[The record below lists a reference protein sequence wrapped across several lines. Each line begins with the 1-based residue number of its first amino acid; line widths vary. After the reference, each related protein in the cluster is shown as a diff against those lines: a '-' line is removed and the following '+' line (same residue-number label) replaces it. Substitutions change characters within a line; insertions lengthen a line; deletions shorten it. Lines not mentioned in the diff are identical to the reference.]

1 MLENAH
7 LYSLAAGAR
16 GFDADAIVTDAVI
29 RDAIKKKFTYIG
41 RYVRRTTSHD
51 YDLTAI
57 EAERIVNAGLGL
69 FAIQH
74 VAPDRW
80 KPTGDL
86 GFQYGRTCADE
97 LDHIGLPP
105 GTIAVLDLEGVADA
119 ATAEQVI
126 AYCNQWHSVVA
137 SRGFV
142 PCLYIGWESG
152 LTGRDAYWRLRFTR
166 YWGAYNVNSDQ
177 APAVRGFQLQQQKQV
192 KVGGIMVDPL
202 VANPDKLGSS
212 FIVLRREDGLSG
224 VRREAGVARKA
235 RKRAR

>member
-1 MLENAH
+1 MLISTRSRPVPEASTPN
-7 LYSLAAGAR
+7 
-16 GFDADAIVTDAVI
+16 AIVTDAVI
-29 RDAIKKKFTYIG
+29 RAAKARKSFGYIG

-57 EAERIVNAGLGL
+57 EAERIVTAGIGL
-69 FAIQH
+69 YAIQH
-74 VAPDRW
+74 VAPGRW

-86 GFQYGRTCADE
+86 GFQYGRTAADE

-105 GTIAVLDLEGVADA
+105 GSIAMLDLEGVADT

-137 SRGFV
+137 GRGFA

-152 LTGRDAYWRLRFTR
+152 LTGHDAYYRLRFTR
-166 YWGAYNVNSDQ
+166 YCGAYNVNKDQ
-177 APAVRGFQLQQQKQV
+177 APAVRGFQLQQYSQV
-192 KVGGIMVDPL
+192 KVGGIMVDPV
-202 VANPDKLGSS
+202 VANPDRLGSS
-212 FIVLRREDGLSG
+212 FAVLRSERGPAG
-224 VRREAGVARKA
+224 ARRTAGVARKA